1 MSRVRKI
8 ELFFVEIPLPEPLFP
23 AWYRGYKQDKQI
35 MTLARLTTAD
45 GYQGISAGW
54 SWGRE
59 REGLKD
65 WLPSAFLG
73 VDADA
78 IDVAHQRLKEQ
89 ARWGWNNWW
98 LEAAFWDIRA
108 QKAGIPL
115 YQLWMD
121 ERKTVDAVNVYAGT
135 QEIHGVEHHLR
146 TWEIVQKRGI
156 QAMCV
161 RLSSRWEDDLR
172 LLQQLRKEAG
182 DDLLLMLDVG
192 QSNRAWVGEHQVTK
206 WHLSEALD
214 FAAAIESLRVEWLE
228 NPLGLHAYG
237 DLSVL
242 RGEST
247 IPVAGGRLNQGWH
260 EYKVLIDQGS
270 LDMYRP
276 DVTVCGVSSSLQ
288 LMDAC
293 LRRDLYFAPHCGM
306 NSISL
311 VLNLHMYAACPRKFL
326 FEFPVEPGKWEPEI
340 RDVLFQE
347 PLHLHSNGQ
356 LPVPQ
361 LPGLGVKLNEKAL
374 QQYGTRWLSIEA

>member
-1 MSRVRKI
+1 MGRIQKI
-8 ELFFVEIPLPEPLFP
+8 ELFHVEIPLPQPLFP
-23 AWYRGYKQDKQI
+23 AWYRGYKQDKQV
-35 MTLARLTTAD
+35 MALVRLSTTD

-54 SWGRE
+54 AWGRE

-73 VDADA
+73 MNAYAVDL
-78 IDVAHQRLKEQ
+78 AHQRLKEQ
-89 ARWGWNNWW
+89 ARWGWNNAW

-108 QKAGIPL
+108 QKAGLPL
-115 YQLWMD
+115 YQLWMS
-121 ERKTVDAVNVYAGT
+121 ERKTVDHVNVYAGT

-146 TWEIVQKRGI
+146 TLEQSQKMGI
-156 QAMCV
+156 QAICV
-161 RLSSRWEDDLR
+161 RLSSRLHEDLAM
-172 LLQQLRKEAG
+172 LQQLRKEAG
-182 DDLLLMLDVG
+182 DDFLLILDAG

-293 LRRDLYFAPHCGM
+293 LRRDLYFAPHCGA
-306 NSISL
+306 NSVAFL
-311 VLNLHMYAACPRKFL
+311 FNLHMFAACPRKFL
-326 FEFPVEPGKWEPEI
+326 FEFPFEPGKWHPGV
-340 RDVLFQE
+340 RDVLLQE
-347 PLHLHSNGQ
+347 PLELSSQGQ
-356 LPVPQ
+356 LQVPQ
-361 LPGLGVKLNEKAL
+361 SPGLGIKLNEKAL
-374 QQYGTRWLSIEA
+374 QQYGTCWLSVEA